1 MTKPTFN
8 SFLSDVRKSHGIEVH
23 QQMKSILV
31 HFSYISV
38 ISYPS
43 QWQIFI
49 SCYQVGGAMG
59 LWLGLSVFQI
69 VQQLINVAKGI
80 IKKVANRFH
89 AE

>member
-1 MTKPTFN
+1 MTKTKMMKPTFN
-8 SFLSDVRKSHGIEVH
+8 SFLSDVRKSHGMIMGEVGIWFI
-23 QQMKSILV
+23 QSTILF
-31 HFSYISV
+31 FS
-38 ISYPS
+38 
-43 QWQIFI
+43 FTNFF
-49 SCYQVGGAMG
+49 SCCQVGGAMG